1 MNNCPIFLIYIS
13 PFFRGEVMFNPHF
26 LITDK
31 SEKFLSI
38 LFQKMIGNKLKIT
51 ILSKHLDKMIGIQEV
66 SSFNLGEILNR
77 IKKDPVQVL
86 RDVQAFSKREISIAE
101 VGIEGIGIHKLQEL
115 TDFFFPSNFIEE
127 YVKNALKNI
136 DSLADFL
143 PDKFYD
149 QHQKGKGEEKVEEG
163 IRKIF
168 EELNISRFSLLIH
181 AIILEKAN
189 YALYFDEKK
198 TFQILDI
205 DEIDSD
211 SKKSCFGY
219 FPNT

>member
-1 MNNCPIFLIYIS
+1 M
-13 PFFRGEVMFNPHF
+13 
-26 LITDK
+26 
-31 SEKFLSI
+31 
-38 LFQKMIGNKLKIT
+38 
-51 ILSKHLDKMIGIQEV
+51 
-66 SSFNLGEILNR
+66 GEILNR

-86 RDVQAFSKREISIAE
+86 SDVQAFSKREISIAE

-115 TDFFFPSNFIEE
+115 TDFFFSYNFIEE

-143 PDKFYD
+143 PDNFYD
-149 QHQKGKGEEKVEEG
+149 QHQQRKGEEKVEEG
-163 IRKIF
+163 IRKLF
-168 EELNISRFSLLIH
+168 EELHISRFSLLTH
-181 AIILEKAN
+181 AIILKKAN